1 MILYKIVN
9 NLKTYAVGNGISD
22 RDWKPFVKPANKFI
36 TFLFKQKFENSI
48 GVKEVRVVISRL
60 NYLLRVLTLMLCHNF
75 RGKKVFAFCKT
86 F

>member
-1 MILYKIVN
+1 MILYKLVN
-9 NLKTYAVGNGISD
+9 NSKTYAVGNRISD
-22 RDWKPFVKPANKFI
+22 CDRKPFVKPANKFI
-36 TFLFKQKFENSI
+36 TFLFKQKFENPV

-60 NYLLRVLTLMLCHNF
+60 SYLFGVLTLMLCHNF